1 MKGNN
6 PCLFWF
12 VCLKYFYFPY
22 CFIRDCPSHRV
33 CGQLE
38 TFTFTESDFIEDVR
52 SELELNSFGTEC
64 ILFLQGTL
72 LDWTCRVP
80 GTVRDKKQ

>member
-1 MKGNN
+1 M
-6 PCLFWF
+6 C
-12 VCLKYFYFPY
+12 V
-22 CFIRDCPSHRV
+22 
-33 CGQLE
+33 QLE

-72 LDWTCRVP
+72 LDWTPRVL
-80 GTVRDKKQ
+80 GTVRRLEAVRLCRELFQYCLIIVGRT